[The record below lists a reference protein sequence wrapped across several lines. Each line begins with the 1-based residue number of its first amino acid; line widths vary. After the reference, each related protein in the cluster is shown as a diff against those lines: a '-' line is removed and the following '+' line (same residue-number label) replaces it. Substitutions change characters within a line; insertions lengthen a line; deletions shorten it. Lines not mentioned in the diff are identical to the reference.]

1 MIRTGHHQ
9 LLDKVFNHLR
19 DSQDPAIMIAGK
31 LWTYREL
38 KERVLAIESHWIK
51 NKERGILIVA
61 HDHID
66 TYAAILAC
74 WSLGKFYVPIHP
86 TYPEERV
93 KQIKSIIH
101 TDYVFDPVREVL
113 VGESSNDDL
122 SMVCSFPEAESWAYV
137 LFTSGS
143 TGEPKG
149 VPIGWSNLYAFMLG
163 FQNLGYELNKRDRFL
178 QMFDLTFD
186 LSVMSFL
193 VPLSLGACFY
203 TVPYNSLKYA
213 VIAELLEEHE
223 LSFALMVPSI
233 LTYLSPYF
241 HEINAK
247 HLRYSLFC
255 GEALHEDIATQ
266 WAQCVP
272 NAQIDNVYG
281 PTENTIFCTRY
292 TFNSSQ
298 PLAHQGML
306 SIGSEMKDVACA
318 IWNDNQEILSEEE
331 VGNLWLSGAYLTSGY
346 LNRPDLNQSQFVV
359 KDNVRWY
366 NSGDLATR
374 NKDGQLL
381 YMGRQDSQLKVQG
394 YRIEAAEVEFQLK
407 KLIPEGCRVVALGVP
422 NSAGLMELVAVIEND
437 EWDTRTIKEGLGAV
451 LPPYMIPSKLIYMPS
466 FPLNNNGKVDR
477 KKILEWVK
485 KL

>member
-1 MIRTGHHQ
+1 MIRPDHHQ
-9 LLDKVFNHLR
+9 LLDTVFNHLQ
-19 DSQDPAIMIAGK
+19 DSQDPAMMIAGK
-31 LWTYREL
+31 AWTYPEL

-51 NKERGILIVA
+51 NKEGGILIVA

-93 KQIKSIIH
+93 EQIKTIIK
-101 TDYVFDPVREVL
+101 TEYVFDPIQNSVPARIAETDWTL
-113 VGESSNDDL
+113 TRA
-122 SMVCSFPEAESWAYV
+122 FPDEKSWAYV

-149 VPIGWSNLYAFMLG
+149 VPIGWSNLSSFMKG
-163 FQNLGYELNKRDRFL
+163 FRDLGYELNKRDRFL

-193 VPLSLGACFY
+193 VPLSLGASFY

-213 VIAELLEEHE
+213 VIAELLEDHQ

-241 HEINAK
+241 DEINAK

-255 GEALHEDIATQ
+255 GEALHEDIVHQ

-272 NAQIDNVYG
+272 HAQIDNVYG

-292 TFNSSQ
+292 TFDSSQ
-298 PLAHQGML
+298 PLTHQGIL
-306 SIGSEMKDVACA
+306 SIGSEMTNVACA
-318 IWNDNQEILSEEE
+318 IWNDHQQVLPEDE
-331 VGNLWLSGAYLTSGY
+331 VGNLWLSGHYLTSGY
-346 LNRPDLNQSQFVV
+346 LNRPDLNQSQFVM

-366 NSGDLATR
+366 NSGDLAAR
-374 NKDGQLL
+374 NKEGQLL
-381 YMGRQDSQLKVQG
+381 YMGRQDSQLKIQG
-394 YRIEAAEVEFQLK
+394 FRIEAAEVEFQLK
-407 KLIPEGCRVVALGVP
+407 KLIPEGSRVVALGIP
-422 NSAGLMELVAVIEND
+422 NALGLMELVAVVENE
-437 EWDTRTIKEGLGAV
+437 EWDPMAIKEALAKV
-451 LPPYMIPSKLIYMPS
+451 LPPYMIPSKLINMPS
-466 FPLNNNGKVDR
+466 FPLNSNGKVDR
-477 KKILEWVK
+477 KKITEWVK
-485 KL
+485 Y